1 MSQAPSPMRKAI
13 LRREDLIGKQL
24 VSSDAKILGTVS
36 DVLFT
41 SEGKTMLQLD
51 KPATGTSETI
61 GADLIS
67 VIGDVILLR
76 SQIPKIEQQTPPS
89 PAGPSPQQVSP
100 PPFPGA
106 GQTRI
111 CTRCGYANNL
121 NSKFCIKCGL
131 QLQQ

>member
-1 MSQAPSPMRKAI
+1 MSQAPNPMEKAI
-13 LRREDLIGKQL
+13 LRREDLVGKQL

-41 SEGKTMLQLD
+41 SEGKAVLQLD
-51 KPATGTSETI
+51 KPAIGTSTTI

-67 VIGDVILLR
+67 AIGDVILLR
-76 SQIPKIEQQTPPS
+76 SQTAPS
-89 PAGPSPQQVSP
+89 PTATAPQQVSP

-106 GQTRI
+106 SQTRI
-111 CTRCGYANNL
+111 CTRCGHANNL
-121 NSKFCIKCGL
+121 NSRFCIKCGL